1 MLQNPLEGVVDDAP
15 AVVQSRM
22 YQNGRGVPQDD
33 AEAAKWYR
41 LVAEQGDTWTQT
53 RLGVMY
59 ANGEGVPEND
69 AEAAKWFRLAA
80 EQGDAEAQHN
90 LGVMYDNVSSSIF
103 REWSRRKPRPLEL
116 RNRE

>member
-1 MLQNPLEGVVDDAP
+1 MRQRSFRAGCTKTAG
-15 AVVQSRM
+15 AF
-22 YQNGRGVPQDD
+22 PQD
-33 AEAAKWYR
+33 
-41 LVAEQGDTWTQT
+41 
-53 RLGVMY
+53 
-59 ANGEGVPEND
+59 D

>member
-1 MLQNPLEGVVDDAP
+1 MRQRSFRAGCTKTAG
-15 AVVQSRM
+15 AF
-22 YQNGRGVPQDD
+22 PQDD
-33 AEAAKWYR
+33 AEAAKWY
-41 LVAEQGDTWTQT
+41 
-53 RLGVMY
+53 
-59 ANGEGVPEND
+59 
-69 AEAAKWFRLAA
+69 RLAA

>member
-1 MLQNPLEGVVDDAP
+1 MLQNPLKGVVDDAP

-22 YQNGRGVPQDD
+22 YQNGRGVPQD
-33 AEAAKWYR
+33 
-41 LVAEQGDTWTQT
+41 
-53 RLGVMY
+53 
-59 ANGEGVPEND
+59 D

>member
-1 MLQNPLEGVVDDAP
+1 MRQRSFRAGCTKTAG
-15 AVVQSRM
+15 AF
-22 YQNGRGVPQDD
+22 PQD
-33 AEAAKWYR
+33 
-41 LVAEQGDTWTQT
+41 
-53 RLGVMY
+53 
-59 ANGEGVPEND
+59 D

-80 EQGDAEAQHN
+80 AQGDAEAQHN